1 MQHSGKASKLR
12 NDGVLI
18 QAVYDGNLPIVAKEL
33 RLKDLDLTLKFGGK
47 SFLRHAGERGFK
59 EIARKLIA
67 NGANVNEVN
76 GKRNYSLLHSAVAA
90 GNYGFA
96 SVLLECGAFP
106 SPEQ

>member
-67 NGANVNEVN
+67 NGASQIKV
-76 GKRNYSLLHSAVAA
+76 
-90 GNYGFA
+90 
-96 SVLLECGAFP
+96 SVK
-106 SPEQ
+106 